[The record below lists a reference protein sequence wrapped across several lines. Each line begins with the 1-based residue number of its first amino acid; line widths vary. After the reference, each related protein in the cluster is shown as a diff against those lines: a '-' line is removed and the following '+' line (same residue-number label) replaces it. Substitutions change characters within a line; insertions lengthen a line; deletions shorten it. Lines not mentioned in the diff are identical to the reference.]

1 MLVLKR
7 RRGETIKL
15 GNDVR
20 ITVSDVKGDCVQ
32 LRITAAEQVP
42 VIHNRLVMGDL
53 PIDEE
58 QVERER
64 DWSQV
69 IPV

>member
-7 RRGETIKL
+7 KPGETIKL
-15 GNDVR
+15 GKDVCIAVGEVR
-20 ITVSDVKGDCVQ
+20 DGRVRLK
-32 LRITAAEQVP
+32 ITAAEQVP
-42 VIHNRLVMGDL
+42 VIYHRLVMGEL
-53 PIDEE
+53 PIDEK
-58 QVERER
+58 QVQRER